1 MGCSQV
7 VRQRTLTPLFV
18 GSSPTT
24 PAKGLVAQWTR
35 ARGYEPRCQGFESL
49 LAQYSYYIDSKID
62 IYIQF
67 PYNLL
72 KMGRRQAVRQRT
84 LTPPF
89 VGSNPPASDTFLTD
103 FRNHMTKSIAKLS

>member
-1 MGCSQV
+1 MLYIYSIY
-7 VRQRTLTPLFV
+7 
-18 GSSPTT
+18 
-24 PAKGLVAQWTR
+24 GLVAQWTR
-35 ARGYEPRCQGFESL
+35 ARGYERRCQGFESL

-103 FRNHMTKSIAKLS
+103 FRNHMTKSIVKLL

>member
-1 MGCSQV
+1 M
-7 VRQRTLTPLFV
+7 LYIYY
-18 GSSPTT
+18 
-24 PAKGLVAQWTR
+24 GLVAQWTR

-89 VGSNPPASDTFLTD
+89 VGSNPPASVILLITIFVNIRLCFLI
-103 FRNHMTKSIAKLS
+103 NSQEK

>member
-1 MGCSQV
+1 MLYIYSIY
-7 VRQRTLTPLFV
+7 
-18 GSSPTT
+18 
-24 PAKGLVAQWTR
+24 GLVAQWTR

-89 VGSNPPASDTFLTD
+89 VGSNPPASDLLLTD
-103 FRNHMTKSIAKLS
+103 YGNLTTNFFCRISIVENQNYYNFPTTI